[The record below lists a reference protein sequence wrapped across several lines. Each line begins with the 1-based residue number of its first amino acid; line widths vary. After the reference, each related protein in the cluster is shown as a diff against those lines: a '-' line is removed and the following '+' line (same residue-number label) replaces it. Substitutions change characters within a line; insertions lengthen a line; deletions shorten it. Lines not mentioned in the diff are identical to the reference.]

1 MRLEGSQD
9 FILIIDEIQKVV
21 NWSEAVKKEWD
32 ADTFNDV
39 NIKVLL
45 LGSSRILLEK
55 GLSDSLMGRFELIK
69 MSHWNYSE
77 MRDAFGFTL
86 EQFIYFG
93 SYPGA
98 AFLIQDEERWRDYIH
113 SSIIDATIHKDIL
126 QDAPIRK
133 PALLR
138 QTFEL
143 GASYSAKIISLT
155 KIIGQLQ
162 DAGNT
167 TTLID
172 YLNLLSDSGLL
183 VGLQKY
189 DFDRARR
196 RASIPKFQVYNNALK
211 TVFSDYDYQT
221 ALADRKY
228 WGHIYESAIGAFLVS
243 QSFVN
248 NYSVYYWRDGDKEVD
263 YILKQNDKI
272 ICIEV
277 KSNLKSNNAG
287 LEEIRRH
294 YNPFATFI
302 VGDAGIKAEDF
313 LSIDPKLLFK
323 K

>member
-1 MRLEGSQD
+1 MYQRAYFQNIKSRIEEERKLIQVIIGPRQVGKTTVVKQVLKEITAPFLFFSADNVPATQTYWISDCWESARAKMRLEGSQD

-138 QTFEL
+138 QTFE
-143 GASYSAKIISLT
+143 
-155 KIIGQLQ
+155 
-162 DAGNT
+162 
-167 TTLID
+167 
-172 YLNLLSDSGLL
+172 
-183 VGLQKY
+183 
-189 DFDRARR
+189 
-196 RASIPKFQVYNNALK
+196 
-211 TVFSDYDYQT
+211 
-221 ALADRKY
+221 
-228 WGHIYESAIGAFLVS
+228 
-243 QSFVN
+243 
-248 NYSVYYWRDGDKEVD
+248 
-263 YILKQNDKI
+263 
-272 ICIEV
+272 
-277 KSNLKSNNAG
+277 
-287 LEEIRRH
+287 
-294 YNPFATFI
+294 
-302 VGDAGIKAEDF
+302 
-313 LSIDPKLLFK
+313 
-323 K
+323 